1 MGSGPGG
8 GDEIVGLVG
17 FWDLIVRVDLNRDLV
32 GPLVDGKD
40 ITGKS
45 VTPAIGVIDDTL
57 VGEGTSG
64 LGLAVD
70 DFFNGEVGGGG
81 RAVFDKVLVV
91 STSLWVTTK
100 KLFVSSLKQSK
111 PNLTGP
117 TLTTILPPP
126 INKPKHIPKLFKLC
140 VLSST
145 S

>member
-81 RAVFDKVLVV
+81 RAVFDKVLDVEADLDPVAVIGFEGISVGELGCRGGAIPV
-91 STSLWVTTK
+91 S
-100 KLFVSSLKQSK
+100 
-111 PNLTGP
+111 
-117 TLTTILPPP
+117 
-126 INKPKHIPKLFKLC
+126 IPKGDD
-140 VLSST
+140 
-145 S
+145 